1 MNRYL
6 ALPLLLATVCVSQS
20 QAATIVTANP
30 VTTTVNAN
38 ASTTV
43 TLSSVLQ
50 PDTIGQVFRPTQA
63 YLTGLGFRFGSSTR
77 TTTGTVT
84 LSLYAGAIAPN
95 GALPTTALFTQQYSL
110 SNLIFRGVGSFTDLA
125 IGTLGVTAN
134 TDYTAVLSGS
144 NNVTLAFGN
153 GEGYAPG
160 YLLQTKV
167 NDLTCRNTPSACD
180 ASFRFTT
187 ASPVPE
193 PANWALLVGGFAMIG
208 GAVRYRRRAATVSF
222 G

>member
-6 ALPLLLATVCVSQS
+6 ALPLLLATVCATQS
-20 QAATIVTANP
+20 QAATIVTAHP
-30 VTTTVNAN
+30 VTTTVNAT

-50 PDTIGQVFRPTQA
+50 PDTIGQVFLPTQS

-84 LSLYAGAIAPN
+84 LSLYAGAIAAN
-95 GALPTTALFTQQYSL
+95 STLPATALFTQQYSL
-110 SNLIFRGVGSFTDLA
+110 SDLVFRGVGSFTDLS

-134 TDYTAVLSGS
+134 SYYTAVLSGS
-144 NNVTLAFGN
+144 SNVTLAFGN

-167 NDLTCRNTPSACD
+167 NDHTCRTTPSACD

-193 PANWALLVGGFAMIG
+193 PANWALLVGGFAVIG
-208 GAVRYRRRAATVSF
+208 GAVRYRRRATKVSF